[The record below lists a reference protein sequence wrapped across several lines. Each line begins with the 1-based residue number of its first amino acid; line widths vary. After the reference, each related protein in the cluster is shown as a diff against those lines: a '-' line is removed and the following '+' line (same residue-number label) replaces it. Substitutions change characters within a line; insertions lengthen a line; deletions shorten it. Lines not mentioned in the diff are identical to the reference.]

1 MHKQP
6 AARPFPLPRNDFF
19 IKTNRS
25 PNKPSYDCKPSASPA
40 AYFHM
45 YLCSFFFFFQL
56 HSFIVLLTIGFVLR
70 GSLVLAAVREAE
82 VGLLIGNVL

>member
-25 PNKPSYDCKPSASPA
+25 PNKPTYDCKPSVSPA

-45 YLCSFFFFFQL
+45 HLCSFFCFQL
-56 HSFIVLLTIGFVLR
+56 HSFIVLLTIGFVLA
-70 GSLVLAAVREAE
+70 SLVLAEAD
-82 VGLLIGNVL
+82 LLTGNVL